1 MLSLAPATPGI
12 VADIGL
18 PTMKQGQLHGN
29 GSQYYWFRV
38 LDICV
43 LVVVF
48 GKIFFQIICLARFPV
63 REARLKRGSE
73 GDV

>member
-48 GKIFFQIICLARFPV
+48 GKNLLPDNLSRSVSCKGGA
-63 REARLKRGSE
+63 A
-73 GDV
+73 